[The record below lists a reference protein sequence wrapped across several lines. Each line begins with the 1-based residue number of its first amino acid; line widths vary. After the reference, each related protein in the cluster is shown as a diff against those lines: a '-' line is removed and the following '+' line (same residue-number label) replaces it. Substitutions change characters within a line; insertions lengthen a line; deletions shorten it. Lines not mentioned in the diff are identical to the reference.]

1 MKNQIVKNDVN
12 FLVPNTI
19 VFIFLRVYTMKY
31 ISLFLL
37 SSACTPL
44 DFTNQYD
51 VDDDNDGF
59 SEFEGDCDDG
69 NTSVFPEDLD
79 GDGFTECDGDC
90 DDENPNLTPED
101 KDGDG
106 ISTCEGD
113 CRDDDETFNASN
125 CPIFVEISA
134 GSFTMGSNNSEV
146 GRSIDENIHGVIL
159 THDFLIMET
168 EVTQS
173 FYQLLTGNNP
183 STFSDLG
190 DQYPVE
196 TVNWHTAAYACNLFS
211 DMEGYDSCYSCVGDG
226 PSISCTSAG
235 NPYNCNGYRLPT
247 EAEWE
252 FAARSGTQRAFWT
265 PNGGGDLTGNLVS
278 SSDENE
284 YSSGSSNDCN
294 PVGIT
299 LTEGSNLLNL
309 AWYCGNNQ
317 AVGNNGYGTKPV
329 GLLDPN
335 AWGLYDMHGN
345 VYEWV
350 HDSYAYY
357 ASGNVNDPYGCDDPN
372 FNPANIPEEGCGL
385 YKIQRGGHWGWYP
398 ADLRSASRKKQS
410 STVGYK
416 YTGFR
421 MARTK

>member
-1 MKNQIVKNDVN
+1 M
-12 FLVPNTI
+12 
-19 VFIFLRVYTMKY
+19 RVTQMR
-31 ISLFLL
+31 SLPFLL
-37 SSACTPL
+37 LTISCTPL
-44 DFTNQYD
+44 DFTNALD
-51 VDDDNDGF
+51 VDDDGDGF
-59 SEFEGDCDDG
+59 SEFEGDCEDD
-69 NTSVFPEDLD
+69 NTSMYPEDLD
-79 GDGFTECDGDC
+79 GDGFTECNGDC

-113 CRDDDETFNASN
+113 CRDDDPTFNGDN
-125 CPIFVEISA
+125 CPRFIEISA
-134 GSFTMGSNNSEV
+134 GSFTMGSNNNEL
-146 GRSIDENIHGVIL
+146 GRSLDENIHGVIL
-159 THDFLIMET
+159 TNDFYIMET
-168 EVTQS
+168 EVTQG

-183 STFSDLG
+183 AAFFELG
-190 DQYPVE
+190 DNYPVE
-196 TVNWHTAAYACNLFS
+196 SVNWHTAAYACNLFS
-211 DMEGYDSCYSCVGDG
+211 EIEGYDSCYSCTGD
-226 PSISCTSAG
+226 PSSISCVANGS
-235 NPYNCNGYRLPT
+235 PYECDGYRLPT

-265 PNGGGDLTGNLVS
+265 PNGGGDLTGQIEDEF
-278 SSDENE
+278 DENE
-284 YSSGSSNDCN
+284 YSSGTTQTSDCN
-294 PVGIT
+294 PQGIA
-299 LTEGSNLLNL
+299 LSEGSNLLNF

-317 AVGNNGYGTKPV
+317 AQGNNGYGTKPV
-329 GLLDPN
+329 GLLEPN

-357 ASGNVNDPYGCDDPN
+357 PTGNVNNPYGCEDPF
-372 FNPANIPEEGCGL
+372 FNEENLDGGQCGL

-398 ADLRSASRKKQS
+398 ADLRSAARKKQS